1 MMNLSVDQYNEM
13 KDIAES
19 KDYFIEELL
28 IKAEGNLVQDQLD
41 ENRRNDLEKQRYEEA
56 QKKQIEEKAILE
68 DQLKKR
74 EEEQKKILEIELKNR
89 ELVVQ
94 AAYKANEE
102 LGQKKIKGKNKKTKE
117 NDDDINDKESHG
129 NDEEQLNRDQNRELD
144 GIQDE

>member
-41 ENRRNDLEKQRYEEA
+41 ESRRNDLEKQRYEEA

-68 DQLKKR
+68 EQLKKR
-74 EEEQKKILEIELKNR
+74 KRSRKKYQRLSSKIENWQSRQLTRQMKSLGKKKLK
-89 ELVVQ
+89 V
-94 AAYKANEE
+94 
-102 LGQKKIKGKNKKTKE
+102 KIKRQKRMMMILMIRKALEMMK
-117 NDDDINDKESHG
+117 SS
-129 NDEEQLNRDQNRELD
+129 
-144 GIQDE
+144 